1 VAISLSDST
10 TADRAGTERIR
21 YLAVTAI
28 VLVLDQITK
37 YWVAAALQG
46 DGEIVVVP
54 GFMNFSYTE
63 NPGIAFGML
72 NNGNMKWLLVAISV
86 AAIAVVVFY
95 LTRTSPANRVLLIAL
110 GLLAGGITG
119 NLIDRIRM
127 GRVIDFIEVFYKTY
141 HWPVF
146 NVADAA
152 ISVGA
157 ALLAI
162 DLFLAPAASRTTAH
176 EPGES
181 YTGDPPAAHLND

>member
-1 VAISLSDST
+1 VAISLSDSS
-10 TADRAGTERIR
+10 TAGRAGTERFR

-46 DGEIVVVP
+46 DGEIVVVR
-54 GFMNFSYTE
+54 GLMNLSYTE
-63 NPGIAFGML
+63 NSGIAFGML
-72 NNGNMKWLLVAISV
+72 NNGDMKWLLIAISV

-95 LTRTSPANRVLLIAL
+95 LTRTSPANRILLVAL
-110 GLLAGGITG
+110 GLLAGGISG

-127 GRVIDFIEVFYKTY
+127 GRVIDFIEVFYRSY

-157 ALLAI
+157 VLLAV
-162 DLFLAPAASRTTAH
+162 DLFLAPGASRTGAA
-176 EPGES
+176 EAGES
-181 YTGDPPAAHLND
+181 YSGEPPVAG